1 MGLLADNMSLAEDLS
16 HYSRL
21 CYDRHLVGAA
31 GGNVSARLPGEQGF
45 LVTASGVALRDVS
58 PANLM
63 VVDVDNHVLENPA
76 NGKPSKEAG
85 FHLVIYRDWPETG
98 AVIHVHPAHATVY
111 SALGQLIPLV
121 TISAT
126 LKLKQGPL
134 VPEAPPGS
142 VELSNNVAQALSAS
156 PSNASI
162 LLLER
167 HGIIGFDKNL
177 CAAFDDVELAE
188 DTAKIALLTAN
199 ARERASSAVPHPT
212 IVDLSVVLGERTHYF
227 PTDPPFKKLWHAV
240 YKDVGANLSKLE
252 MGAHSGTHVDVPLH
266 FLDGG
271 ADLLHVPLTRFYGP
285 AIAVDTPKGPGE
297 LITAADCAGLEVRPG
312 DIVLFRTGW
321 EERSCTPRFFEG
333 NWPAFSADAVDA
345 LVRMGAGAIGGDIAS
360 ADGPTG
366 LASGCPAHKRA
377 MAAGLPI
384 FEALV
389 NLSSVVG
396 RRFTFAGFP
405 LKIEGGEASP
415 IRAVA
420 ILD

>member
-142 VELSNNVAQALSAS
+142 VELSNNVAQALAAS

-199 ARERASSAVPHPT
+199 ARERASSAVPTPDDRRPVGGIGRAHT
-212 IVDLSVVLGERTHYF
+212 LLSHRPAVQEAVARGLQGRGGQPVEAGDGR
-227 PTDPPFKKLWHAV
+227 PFGNARGRAAALPRRR
-240 YKDVGANLSKLE
+240 G
-252 MGAHSGTHVDVPLH
+252 
-266 FLDGG
+266 
-271 ADLLHVPLTRFYGP
+271 GP
-285 AIAVDTPKGPGE
+285 AARAVDP
-297 LITAADCAGLEVRPG
+297 LLRPG
-312 DIVLFRTGW
+312 
-321 EERSCTPRFFEG
+321 
-333 NWPAFSADAVDA
+333 
-345 LVRMGAGAIGGDIAS
+345 
-360 ADGPTG
+360 
-366 LASGCPAHKRA
+366 H
-377 MAAGLPI
+377 
-384 FEALV
+384 
-389 NLSSVVG
+389 
-396 RRFTFAGFP
+396 RRGHA
-405 LKIEGGEASP
+405 
-415 IRAVA
+415 
-420 ILD
+420 